1 LGVFRNIVTDL
12 SEFFS
17 HQEESRLIWPAVF
30 LGLGSA
36 IFFTLSFEPPML
48 FALMALLTM
57 AIMSAWQWRLF
68 LRAPDNKLDINYLI
82 YLACIACLLTAT
94 GFAVSKVKSDLVGT
108 PMVSK
113 ETRVVKIEAM
123 LTHIEDRGQG
133 KGKQLQLSNLEI
145 EKWEKHKTPK
155 SIRITTRT
163 KISQDVSVGDRV
175 SFLAKLTPPSSPIMP
190 GSFDYARHFYFE
202 SIGGLGYAVSDIEL
216 IEKNKSMLPDL
227 DNIRGHVS
235 QIIKSHVAGPTQG
248 IVVAL
253 MTGERAAI
261 DESDWQALRASG
273 LAHIISIS
281 GLHVAMVAAP
291 VFFCVRLLLSFFPVI
306 ALSWNIKKI
315 SALIALIVCAAY
327 VGFVVPSVPTTRA
340 LLMTGVALIAIM
352 LDRSPF
358 SLRLVGASAVLILLI
373 SPESIWSASFQMS
386 FAAVAAIIAL
396 ADWTREFWLRQYR
409 EAGWIKK
416 SFLYL
421 AGATLTSLIASL
433 ATAPFV
439 WYHFQQMATYSV
451 IGNLLA
457 MPLSGLIIM
466 PMLILSYIL
475 MPFGL
480 EGATLHLMSWGV
492 EQLLNVARLVQ
503 SLPHALITGPY
514 VSPLFLYFMTM
525 AALIIL
531 LFKGK
536 WKWIALPTT
545 FIAVLCAWSSQRP
558 EILVSESGE
567 LILVR
572 NGEDS
577 ALLSSSRKEKFTAE
591 QWMQYLGIKEAS
603 IFPREGTIETAQ
615 GDIIS
620 CDLSLCRITTGKLN
634 ISYGVNYS
642 ALHEDCGWADIIIA
656 PKWLDYNF
664 CKRATVVDL
673 GFLRGSGAISIA
685 RDGGIRGSS
694 EDRKKRPWGN

>member
-1 LGVFRNIVTDL
+1 MGAFRNIVQNL

-17 HQEESRLIWPAVF
+17 HQEESRLIWPAIF
-30 LGLGSA
+30 LGLGAA
-36 IFFTLSFEPPML
+36 IFFALPFEPPM
-48 FALMALLTM
+48 FMALSILVL
-57 AIMSAWQWRLF
+57 MSISSVWQW
-68 LRAPDNKLDINYLI
+68 LRFHRASDNNLDINYLI
-82 YLACIACLLTAT
+82 YLLCITFLLIAT
-94 GFAVSKVKSDLVGT
+94 GFSASKIKSDLVGT

-113 ETRVVKIEAM
+113 ETRVVKIEAT
-123 LTHIEDRGQG
+123 LIHIEDRGQG
-133 KGKQLQLSNLEI
+133 KGKQLQLSDLVI
-145 EKWEKHKTPK
+145 EKWEKNKTPK

-163 KISQDVSVGDRV
+163 KISPDVAVGDSV
-175 SFLAKLTPPSSPIMP
+175 SFLAKLTPPSPPIMP

-216 IEKNKSMLPDL
+216 VKKNESILPNL
-227 DNIRGHVS
+227 DNIRSKVS
-235 QIIKSHVAGPTQG
+235 DTIKSHVTGPTQG

-291 VFFCVRLLLSFFPVI
+291 VFFCVRLLLSFFPMI
-306 ALSWNIKKI
+306 ALRWNIKKI
-315 SALIALIVCAAY
+315 SAFVALIVCTAY
-327 VGFVVPSVPTTRA
+327 VGFVVPSIPTTRA

-358 SLRLVGASAVLILLI
+358 SLRLVGASAILVLII

-386 FAAVAAIIAL
+386 FAAVAAIIAC

-416 SFLYL
+416 SALYL
-421 AGATLTSLIASL
+421 AGATLTSLIASI

-457 MPLSGLIIM
+457 MPLSGLVIM
-466 PMLILSYIL
+466 PMLILSYFL

-480 EGATLHLMSWGV
+480 EGPTLQLMAWGV

-503 SLPHALITGPY
+503 SMPLSLITGPS
-514 VSPLFLYFMTM
+514 VSPLFLYFMAL

-531 LFKGK
+531 LFKRQ
-536 WKWIALPTT
+536 WKWVSLPLIL
-545 FIAVLCAWSSQRP
+545 FAVLLAVNTQQP
-558 EILVSESGE
+558 EMLVSESGE
-567 LILVR
+567 LVLVKT
-572 NGEDS
+572 GEQT
-577 ALLSSSRKEKFTAE
+577 ALLSSLRKERFTAE
-591 QWMQYLGIKEAS
+591 QWMQHLGMKQVSSFPKEGS
-603 IFPREGTIETAQ
+603 FETEN
-615 GDIIS
+615 GDKVS
-620 CDLSLCRITTGKLN
+620 CDLSSCRIAVGPLK
-634 ISYGVNYS
+634 ISYGSNYS
-642 ALHEDCGWADIIIA
+642 ALHEDCSWSDIIIA
-656 PKWLDYNF
+656 PKWLDYSF
-664 CKRATVVDL
+664 CKHAKIIDL
-673 GFLRGSGAISIA
+673 GYLRKSGAISITKE
-685 RDGGIRGSS
+685 GLIRRTSD
-694 EDRKKRPWGN
+694 ERQKRPWGT